1 MECDRHNC
9 HFRSFFALLSQ
20 YWPQKSKFGKNVK
33 KPGYIIILCM
43 CTINQ
48 DHNMYGSWDM
58 KCNRHNF
65 LSSCTI
71 FCPFTPLTAWKM
83 KISKMKKKPGDIILH
98 KCTKN
103 PDHRLYC
110 SWDKKCDGCNCYFH
124 FGLYFSLLLP
134 PAPNSPKNE
143 NFKTTKKNIW
153 RSSKSP
159 QILSFYTIVPKI
171 MITCYIYCS
180 RDMASVRCNCY
191 FSFWAI
197 FCPFTPQRNQNF
209 KKLKTNPGDIIILQK
224 CTKNHDLMLYCSWD
238 MACDKCIFLSFWA
251 ISCPFTLL
259 TIQKIKIS
267 KK

>member
-1 MECDRHNC
+1 MDAIVI
-9 HFRSFFALLSQ
+9 FIL
-20 YWPQKSKFGKNVK
+20 
-33 KPGYIIILCM
+33 GY
-43 CTINQ
+43 T
-48 DHNMYGSWDM
+48 
-58 KCNRHNF
+58 F
-65 LSSCTI
+65 
-71 FCPFTPLTAWKM
+71 PFYSPLPLTAQKM
-83 KISKMKKKPGDIILH
+83 KISKQ
-98 KCTKN
+98 
-103 PDHRLYC
+103 R
-110 SWDKKCDGCNCYFH
+110 
-124 FGLYFSLLLP
+124 
-134 PAPNSPKNE
+134 
-143 NFKTTKKNIW
+143 KKNIW